1 MSTMRLGIACCVAT
15 GACAGLMAL
24 NACGANGSPS
34 GFGAPMRPASSS
46 GAGGSSG
53 SSGSSGGSTGGG
65 TSGGTSGGG
74 SFLTDGG
81 VVTSDDGGGNTPPS
95 VLMGVVRDFRFYEAG
110 NPMTDMDFEN
120 PPNTGGGWD
129 DHAIT
134 MSQASDGTP
143 AYAGDPTMGTLTTY
157 GNGQTGD
164 ALTEFNNWYHDVAG
178 INIHV
183 DYPLPIAQNATGSYG
198 YDSEQQGAPYD
209 PTNPDAGRGFFPIDD
224 GTQYATAFGNQGE
237 LHNYSFTFE
246 LHTVFTYRGG
256 EFFNFRG
263 DDDVFVFI
271 NHQLVINLGGIHGPE
286 PAQVS
291 VDTLGLTL
299 GQTYPLDFFSAERH
313 VVGSNIL
320 FETTLNLQPP
330 PQ

>member
-1 MSTMRLGIACCVAT
+1 
-15 GACAGLMAL
+15 
-24 NACGANGSPS
+24 
-34 GFGAPMRPASSS
+34 
-46 GAGGSSG
+46 
-53 SSGSSGGSTGGG
+53 
-65 TSGGTSGGG
+65 
-74 SFLTDGG
+74 
-81 VVTSDDGGGNTPPS
+81 
-95 VLMGVVRDFRFYEAG
+95 
-110 NPMTDMDFEN
+110 
-120 PPNTGGGWD
+120 
-129 DHAIT
+129 

-143 AYAGDPTMGTLTTY
+143 AYAGDPTQGTLTTY

-164 ALTEFNNWYHDVAG
+164 ALKEFNNWYHDVPG

-183 DYPLPIAQNATGSYG
+183 DYPLPIVMNATGSYG
-198 YDSEQQGAPYD
+198 YDSEQQGALYD
-209 PTNPDAGRGFFPIDD
+209 PSNPDAGRGFFPIDD
-224 GTQYATAFGNQGE
+224 GTPYATAFGNQGR

-246 LHTVFTYRGG
+246 LHTVFTYKGG
-256 EFFNFRG
+256 EYFNFRG

-271 NHQLVINLGGIHGPE
+271 NHQLVINLGGIHDPE
-286 PAQVS
+286 AAQVN

>member
-1 MSTMRLGIACCVAT
+1 MRLGIACCVAT
-15 GACAGLMAL
+15 GACGAVMAL
-24 NACGANGSPS
+24 DACGTNNGSPY
-34 GFGAPMRPASSS
+34 GFGSPRGTSSSS
-46 GAGGSSG
+46 GATGSSG
-53 SSGSSGGSTGGG
+53 SSTGGG
-65 TSGGTSGGG
+65 TSSGGGGGG

-81 VVTSDDGGGNTPPS
+81 VITSGGDGGNTPPS
-95 VLMGVVRDFRFYEAG
+95 ALMGVVRDFRFYEAG

-120 PPNTGGGWD
+120 PPVNARGGWD
-129 DHAIT
+129 DRAIT

-143 AYAGDPTMGTLTTY
+143 AYAGDPTQGTLTTY
-157 GNGQTGD
+157 GDGQTGD
-164 ALTEFNNWYHDVAG
+164 ALTEFNDWYHDVPG

-183 DYPLPIAQNATGSYG
+183 DYPLPIVPNAAGSYG
-198 YDSEQQGAPYD
+198 YDSAQQGALYD
-209 PTNPDAGRGFFPIDD
+209 PSNPDAGRGFFPVDD
-224 GTQYATAFGNQGE
+224 GTPYATAFGNQGL

-246 LHTVFTYRGG
+246 LHTVFTYKGG
-256 EFFNFRG
+256 EYFNFRG

-271 NHQLVINLGGIHGPE
+271 NHQLVINLGGIHDPE
-286 PAQVS
+286 AAQVN

-299 GQTYPLDFFSAERH
+299 GQTYALDFFSAERH